1 MEPDGV
7 DTLRA
12 DVRAKMDDYV
22 RRPAES
28 PAARGGD
35 WARFEREFRTA
46 FLAALAA
53 AFATADV
60 HGYCVQVHIRDMC
73 AEMGTVCG
81 VADNDCRRPL
91 AHYVVKCEM
100 SPMNCGYN
108 IAVFEVECYSC

>member
-22 RRPAES
+22 RRHAEMH
-28 PAARGGD
+28 AARGGD

-60 HGYCVQVHIRDMC
+60 HGYCVQVYIRDMC
-73 AEMGTVCG
+73 AEIGTVCG
-81 VADNDCRRPL
+81 VPDNDARRDL

-100 SPMNCGYN
+100 SRMNCGYN
-108 IAVFEVECYSC
+108 ITVFEVECYSC